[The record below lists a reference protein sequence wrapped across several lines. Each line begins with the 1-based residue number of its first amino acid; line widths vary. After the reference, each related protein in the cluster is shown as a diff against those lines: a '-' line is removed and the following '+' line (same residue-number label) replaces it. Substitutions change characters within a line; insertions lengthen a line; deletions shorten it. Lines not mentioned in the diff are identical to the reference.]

1 LIIDDLDRIDPDQ
14 IFRLLNVFSVHI
26 DIEGTENKFSFD
38 KILFC
43 CDASNIR
50 RIFHNRFGVDVDF
63 NGYFDKFYSKEIF
76 YFDNRTEIKKSVFDI
91 LSTINPKRKRLWDKQ
106 YNRPSDTTSFLLI
119 QYIIENMIISETFSL
134 RQLVRLCDLTYDERI
149 YQIRNVFRSEF
160 TNRNVYVAVVFD
172 FMISIYGNGETFIN
186 AVKRTQFS
194 KTESHFCSSYDV
206 FIPNLIMLADY
217 QQNKFQPG
225 IEYTDVKTKT
235 KYSIKNIR
243 LSPFQNTFFANV
255 IKGDKS
261 DWIDS
266 IDIKEL
272 ILDAFNTYSS
282 LKGDPIHED

>member
-1 LIIDDLDRIDPDQ
+1 MIIDDLDRIDPDQ

-149 YQIRNVFRSEF
+149 YQTTI
-160 TNRNVYVAVVFD
+160 
-172 FMISIYGNGETFIN
+172 
-186 AVKRTQFS
+186 
-194 KTESHFCSSYDV
+194 
-206 FIPNLIMLADY
+206 
-217 QQNKFQPG
+217 
-225 IEYTDVKTKT
+225 
-235 KYSIKNIR
+235 
-243 LSPFQNTFFANV
+243 
-255 IKGDKS
+255 
-261 DWIDS
+261 
-266 IDIKEL
+266 
-272 ILDAFNTYSS
+272 
-282 LKGDPIHED
+282 

>member
-1 LIIDDLDRIDPDQ
+1 
-14 IFRLLNVFSVHI
+14 
-26 DIEGTENKFSFD
+26 
-38 KILFC
+38 
-43 CDASNIR
+43 
-50 RIFHNRFGVDVDF
+50 
-63 NGYFDKFYSKEIF
+63 
-76 YFDNRTEIKKSVFDI
+76 
-91 LSTINPKRKRLWDKQ
+91 
-106 YNRPSDTTSFLLI
+106 
-119 QYIIENMIISETFSL
+119 
-134 RQLVRLCDLTYDERI
+134 
-149 YQIRNVFRSEF
+149 
-160 TNRNVYVAVVFD
+160 
-172 FMISIYGNGETFIN
+172 
-186 AVKRTQFS
+186 
-194 KTESHFCSSYDV
+194 
-206 FIPNLIMLADY
+206 MLADY